1 MMGLE
6 SSTPRG
12 VAAVSILDFEE
23 SSDFGTCAQEPNTQ
37 VSGGA
42 GYSYTAVAFFF
53 KMFVIP
59 ADGVFTRRHTA
70 ECAFCTCFYSVFC
83 ISTRLPWGGAGT
95 TDVTDGTNGGML
107 TFHVICSRL

>member
-70 ECAFCTCFYSVFC
+70 ECAFCTCFYSVF
-83 ISTRLPWGGAGT
+83 LHLYKVALGGGR
-95 TDVTDGTNGGML
+95 NN
-107 TFHVICSRL
+107 